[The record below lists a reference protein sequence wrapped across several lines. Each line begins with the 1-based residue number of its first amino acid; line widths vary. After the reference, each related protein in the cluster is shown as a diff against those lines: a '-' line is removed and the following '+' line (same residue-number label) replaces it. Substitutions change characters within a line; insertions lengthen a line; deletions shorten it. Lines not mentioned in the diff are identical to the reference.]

1 MPADRDDD
9 ELGALWERKSSKG
22 ELMMTGTIDGVDVV
36 CFLVKRTT
44 EKSPTWR
51 VLKSRPRAVTE
62 PPAQRV
68 STPRLP
74 MGRGPLPVDDDDPDI
89 PF

>member
-1 MPADRDDD
+1 MPVERDDD
-9 ELGALWERKSSKG
+9 ELGALWERKSNKG

-36 CFLVKRTT
+36 CFLVKRSS
-44 EKSPTWR
+44 EKSPHWR
-51 VLKSRPRAVTE
+51 VLKSRPRTE
-62 PPAQRV
+62 QPQRV

-74 MGRGPLPVDDDDPDI
+74 MGRGALPVDDDDI